1 MSGQRTG
8 DTYDIRGYTDDA
20 VTIGV
25 ANETLLRE
33 FVRSGLSDHDQ
44 LAAARAAIVEEL
56 GTEQLI
62 DAAAVAG
69 NFECMNRIA
78 DACGISVD
86 KPMLERAVGALDELN
101 MNHFAS
107 AKNTLG

>member
-8 DTYDIRGYTDDA
+8 DTYDIRGFTDDA
-20 VTIGV
+20 ISIGV
-25 ANETLLRE
+25 DNEALLKE
-33 FVRSGLSDHDQ
+33 FIRSGLTQPDQ
-44 LAAARAAIVEEL
+44 LAAARAAIIDEL
-56 GTEQLI
+56 GAESLV

-78 DACGISVD
+78 DACGIAVD
-86 KPMLERAVGALDELN
+86 KHMLDRAVGALDELN

-107 AKNTLG
+107 AKNSLV